1 MTKRDFKKLLDSKSL
16 YKETEKYVLLRLL
29 ETDPLTLYADFRQ
42 KGLVHLANALL
53 DLCGVRFWREK
64 GGFSTCTTFPPF
76 FPNFFKMKNASEF
89 LILKNFPREKYFR
102 RFFYEK
108 NTWKQGTF
116 LLRSSTRKTAFA
128 SPAFGPLRSRL
139 FFPIFEKRKK
149 LKKKTE
155 NFQPQENFSAFLRHF
170 WNSPRFRSCFQ
181 TVTNFLLRVGFWFC
195 RKLYATRDRPTTTT
209 FPRFFQTFSKKRF
222 FKKKFFLNFKRK

>member
-1 MTKRDFKKLLDSKSL
+1 MTKRDLKKLLDSKSL

-42 KGLVHLANALL
+42 KGLAHLANALL

-64 GGFSTCTTFPPF
+64 GGFSTCTAFPPF
-76 FPNFFKMKNASEF
+76 FPIFFKMKNANEF

-102 RFFYEK
+102 RFFYAK

-116 LLRSSTRKTAFA
+116 RFRLFARKTAFTA
-128 SPAFGPLRSRL
+128 LLAGPFRVFRD
-139 FFPIFEKRKK
+139 FPKNEKRKK
-149 LKKKTE
+149 RKLKTE

-181 TVTNFLLRVGFWFC
+181 TVTNFFLRVGFWFRC
-195 RKLYATRDRPTTTT
+195 GLYATHNFPPRSA

-222 FKKKFFLNFKRK
+222 FQKKFFLNFKRK